1 MESIKNKWRLCI
13 NQMSCCTVIM
23 GKTPTMRPVSL
34 LHTLYLIPQKV
45 EDNVYSAY
53 VSRVFWRGKWK
64 LGLETGIGLFLPP
77 GKWDLSPWDWQ
88 LVTGDEKNGNEIK
101 ISSHHFFVNFEHV
114 YPDPACTELVTIS
127 RLQNDIKY
135 GGILIPSSWILVYR
149 NTF

>member
-1 MESIKNKWRLCI
+1 MTPLYKSNELLYSYNGQDTYNETCLFCI
-13 NQMSCCTVIM
+13 HC
-23 GKTPTMRPVSL
+23 
-34 LHTLYLIPQKV
+34 TLYPRKSKITFTRHMSV
-45 EDNVYSAY
+45 ECSEGV
-53 VSRVFWRGKWK
+53 KWK
-64 LGLETGIGLFLPP
+64 LGLETGIGLFLPL

-114 YPDPACTELVTIS
+114 YPDPACTELITIS